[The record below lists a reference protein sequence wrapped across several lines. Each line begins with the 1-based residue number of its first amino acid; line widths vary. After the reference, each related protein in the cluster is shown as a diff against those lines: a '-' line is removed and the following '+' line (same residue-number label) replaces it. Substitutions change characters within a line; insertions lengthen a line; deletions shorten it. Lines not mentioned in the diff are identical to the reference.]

1 MSQSRF
7 SKSTQAP
14 ARLQRLELPERAPI
28 AGTSAGAR
36 ISRCSQRRRADFLDT
51 THFDTVRFPPP
62 PWAAEQF
69 ARAARDGALAYTGYR
84 GNSEVLSVLAGS
96 VGGFLDLPL
105 DPQQN
110 LILTPGTQAG
120 LFASL
125 ASLIEEGDRVA
136 LIDPDYLFSARILR
150 FLGADIGHVPL
161 LFTAD
166 GPCPDFDA
174 LETEFKRKGARYLV
188 FSHPNNPTGAVFSA
202 RNHCADRPAC
212 EYL

>member
-28 AGTSAGAR
+28 AGTSA
-36 ISRCSQRRRADFLDT
+36 RRADIALLAKAPPDFLDT

-69 ARAARDGALAYTGYR
+69 ARAADDGALAYTGYR
-84 GNSEVLSVLAGS
+84 GNGEVLSVLAGS

-105 DPQQN
+105 DSQQH

-150 FLGADIGHVPL
+150 FFGRRYRACPTALHGGRTVPGFRCAGDGIQAQRRALSGFLAPEQSDRGGVLG
-161 LFTAD
+161 
-166 GPCPDFDA
+166 
-174 LETEFKRKGARYLV
+174 R
-188 FSHPNNPTGAVFSA
+188 S
-202 RNHCADRPAC
+202 HCADRPAC